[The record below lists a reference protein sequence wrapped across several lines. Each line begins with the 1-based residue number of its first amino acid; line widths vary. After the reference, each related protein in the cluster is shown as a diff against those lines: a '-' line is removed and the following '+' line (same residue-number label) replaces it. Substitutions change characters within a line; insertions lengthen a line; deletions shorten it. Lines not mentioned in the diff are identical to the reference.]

1 MNAREVGLRAD
12 LVVLKSTQEIELQAP
27 ILPRVAQG
35 ETNAIDECLD
45 RYGGL
50 VWSIACR
57 LSPST
62 ADAEDAVQEI
72 FVDLWRNASRFRESL
87 GSETTFVSVLAR
99 RRLIDRQ
106 RKLRRNPEPKSID
119 ESAIDLPAPK
129 SIPKLELAEDGAR
142 ATACLEKLRR
152 NEREVLELSVY
163 HGLTQARIAERT
175 GVPLGTVKSLI
186 RRALIQLRSCMQI
199 GRQLHAEGGVPL

>member
-1 MNAREVGLRAD
+1 MTTR
-12 LVVLKSTQEIELQAP
+12 EIELLAP

-35 ETNAIDECLD
+35 ETNAIDECID

-62 ADAEDAVQEI
+62 TDAEDAVQEI
-72 FVDLWRNASRFRESL
+72 FVDLWRNAGRFRENL
-87 GSETTFVSVLAR
+87 GAEATFVSVLAR

-106 RKLRRNPEPKSID
+106 RKLRRNPEPQSIEEGD
-119 ESAIDLPAPK
+119 IDFPAPR
-129 SIPKLELAEDGAR
+129 SAPQLELAEDGAR
-142 ATACLEKLRR
+142 ATACLEKLRQ
-152 NEREVLELSVY
+152 NEREVLELSIY
-163 HGLTQARIAERT
+163 HGLTQTRIAERT

-186 RRALIQLRSCMQI
+186 RRALVQLRNCMQFS
-199 GRQLHAEGGVPL
+199 RQLHVEGGVPL

>member
-1 MNAREVGLRAD
+1 MTIR
-12 LVVLKSTQEIELQAP
+12 EIELQAP

-35 ETNAIDECLD
+35 ETNAIDECID

-72 FVDLWRNASRFRESL
+72 FVDLWRNAGRFRENL
-87 GSETTFVSVLAR
+87 GTEATFVSVLAR

-106 RKLRRNPEPKSID
+106 RKLRRNPEPQSI
-119 ESAIDLPAPK
+119 EEGEIDFPAPR
-129 SIPKLELAEDGAR
+129 SASQVELAEDGAR
-142 ATACLEKLRR
+142 ATACLEKLRQ
-152 NEREVLELSVY
+152 NEREVLELSIY
-163 HGLTQARIAERT
+163 HGLTQTRIAERT

-186 RRALIQLRSCMQI
+186 RRALVQLRNCMQFS
-199 GRQLHAEGGVPL
+199 RQLHVEGGVPL